1 MIKAGYGQ
9 STEQNTKTA
18 FAEAARAAIESFE
31 AEELEIVFLFG
42 SGVHATRIESGIQA
56 AVEASGCENS
66 SSIGPGVCLQFGFI
80 WPSRGS

>member
-42 SGVHATRIESGIQA
+42 SGVHATRI
-56 AVEASGCENS
+56 
-66 SSIGPGVCLQFGFI
+66 
-80 WPSRGS
+80 